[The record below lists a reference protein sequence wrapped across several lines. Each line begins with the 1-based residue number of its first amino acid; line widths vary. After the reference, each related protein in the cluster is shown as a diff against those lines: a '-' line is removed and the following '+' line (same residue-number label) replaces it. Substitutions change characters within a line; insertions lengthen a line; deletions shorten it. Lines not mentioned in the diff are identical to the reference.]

1 MTIDWK
7 AFVILIGAWAFSRF
21 APAPE
26 RIKLLVFA
34 AACFGIAG
42 LRAIDGLGGNNLIFV
57 LIAGGFGAFYV
68 VRALKLP
75 RG

>member
-7 AFVILIGAWAFSRF
+7 ALVILLGAWLFSRF

-34 AACFGIAG
+34 GACFAIAG
-42 LRAIDGLGGNNLIFV
+42 LRAIDGLAGNNALFV
-57 LIAGGFGAFYV
+57 LIASGFGAFYV
-68 VRALKLP
+68 YRAVTLP
-75 RG
+75 KG